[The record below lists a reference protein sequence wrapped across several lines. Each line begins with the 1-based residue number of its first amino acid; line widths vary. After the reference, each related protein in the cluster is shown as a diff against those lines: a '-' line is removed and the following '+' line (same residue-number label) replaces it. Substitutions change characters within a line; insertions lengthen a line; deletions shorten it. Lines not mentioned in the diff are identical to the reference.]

1 MQKLLTKLSI
11 LSLQALA
18 CLPLGVLYVIS
29 DVIYLAVYRLAR
41 YRLHMVRAN
50 LQLAFPEKSDAERK
64 EIERQ
69 FYRGLADVIVETIKM
84 LHISDEEMKR
94 RVEVVD
100 SHLIDQLADED
111 RPAFLMIG
119 HMGNWEWVQEVT
131 KRLVKV
137 QVYGELYHP
146 LSSKTF
152 DEVMSR
158 IRARYQT
165 VQIPQKQAVRTI
177 LQMKREHGSFLIGFI
192 ADQRPTRRSLTHWTT
207 FLGQDTPYVVGAEEI
222 GHHVNAKCLY
232 LDVERTRRGHY
243 RMVVKELDMN
253 RLGGEE
259 TDHPQTVAYLRMLEQ
274 NIREH
279 PELWLWSH
287 NRWKH
292 KRN

>member
-50 LQLAFPEKSDAERK
+50 LQLVFPEKSDADRK
-64 EIERQ
+64 EIERR

-100 SHLIDQLADED
+100 SHLIDQLADEG

-158 IRARYQT
+158 IRSRYQT

-222 GHHVNAKCLY
+222 GQHVNAKCLY
-232 LDVERTRRGHY
+232 LDVERTSRGHY

>member
-11 LSLQALA
+11 LVLQALA
-18 CLPLGVLYVIS
+18 YLPLGVLYVIS

-41 YRLHMVRAN
+41 YRLRMVKGN

-64 EIERQ
+64 EIERR

-222 GHHVNAKCLY
+222 GRHVNAKCLY
-232 LDVERTRRGHY
+232 LDVERTSRGHY